1 MAFVVEPLPAIP
13 FHASIV
19 LHVRAHARR
28 KLDPAQRDC
37 SPEEVR
43 AAASLL
49 FGVDESVLMRVD
61 FAQSSSQRGRLALAA
76 QAIAKQTGKEAV
88 ALGNDAAF
96 VQRCVS
102 WLEAR
107 VRAEPAFN
115 NIFATDPQTLLVL
128 SEAMDIATTRSPRR
142 QAPIPVLL
150 CGETGTGKEGLA
162 HAIHDIAVAR
172 GFSKNRFV
180 PVHIAG
186 LAEDLANDELFGH
199 KKGAF
204 TDAREAR
211 AGQIEAADGGTLLID
226 EVGDLSPAAQLRLLR
241 VVQDGLVAR
250 AGENEGRPTAVRILA
265 ATNRNLEQ
273 ALAQGA
279 FRRDL
284 LHRLR
289 QGWLTLP
296 PLRARTGWDKQIV
309 DAMLG
314 RHGHTVR
321 PTMVRSARDSL
332 GCYDWPG
339 NLRELDGVLEIA
351 AANADGA
358 PIRVEHL
365 PRDLQARYL
374 YAPLEVRAAG
384 DLADDLDAAA
394 SDDMTA
400 RRVHELSDRIAIESV
415 AAANQEIAAMISFH
429 EAVPDRSV
437 EHARTI
443 EQLKTLQMATRERDG
458 LVAVSG
464 MWARIAARGLP
475 EPVANA
481 VGAERE
487 RALSSLE
494 AKRAEVAALEQSLD
508 IRNDPWWKFASEVT
522 SLPVF
527 DANARP
533 AILQFIVTAMRTAA
547 SVDPRI
553 AEYLTDRVRQG
564 GLAAMRTA
572 FVEFVRES
580 NEHEALAEA
589 FDLPSA
595 TASQWAEWSQRYP
608 KKRDFVLACAR
619 DAKTVAKYMDRACKG
634 RDPWRSRQRKVR
646 ASR

>member
-1 MAFVVEPLPAIP
+1 MAFIVEPLPAHP
-13 FHASIV
+13 HHASIV

-28 KLDPAQRDC
+28 KLDPAQRD
-37 SPEEVR
+37 SSLAEVR

-49 FGVDESVLMRVD
+49 FGVDESILARVD
-61 FAQSSSQRGRLALAA
+61 FAQASSQTERLALAA
-76 QAIAKQTGKEAV
+76 RAIAKQTGKEAV
-88 ALGNDAAF
+88 ALGHDVAF
-96 VQRCVS
+96 VQRCVG

-107 VRAEPAFN
+107 VRAEPAFK

-128 SEAMDIATTRSPRR
+128 SEAADIATTRSPRR
-142 QAPIPVLL
+142 HAPIPVLL
-150 CGETGTGKEGLA
+150 CGETGTGKEALA

-172 GFSKNRFV
+172 ELSKDRFV

-186 LAEDLANDELFGH
+186 LGEDLANDELFGH
-199 KKGAF
+199 KRGAF

-226 EVGDLSPAAQLRLLR
+226 EVGELSPAAQLRLLR
-241 VVQDGLVAR
+241 VVQDGVVTR
-250 AGENEGRPTAVRILA
+250 TGENEGRPTAVRILA

-273 ALAQGA
+273 ALAQGV

-296 PLRARTGWDKQIV
+296 PLRMRTGWDKQVV

-314 RHGHTVR
+314 RHGHAAR
-321 PTMVRSARDSL
+321 PLMVRSARDAL

-384 DLADDLDAAA
+384 DLADDLDVADA
-394 SDDMTA
+394 DDMTE
-400 RRVHELSDRIAIESV
+400 RRVQELAQRIARESV
-415 AAANQEIAAMISFH
+415 IAPNQEIAAMISFH
-429 EAVPDRSV
+429 EAIPDRSV
-437 EHARTI
+437 EHARTT
-443 EQLKTLQMATRERDG
+443 ERLKTLQMATRERDRLG
-458 LVAVSG
+458 AVYG
-464 MWARIAARGLP
+464 AWGRIAARGLP
-475 EPVANA
+475 EPVAGA
-481 VGAERE
+481 LAAERA
-487 RALSSLE
+487 RALSTLD
-494 AKRAEVAALEQSLD
+494 AKRTEVAALEQSLD

-533 AILQFIVTAMRTAA
+533 AILQFIVMAMKTAA
-547 SVDPRI
+547 SLDPRI
-553 AEYLTDRVRQG
+553 AEYLTERVRQG
-564 GLAAMRTA
+564 GLAAMRTT
-572 FVEFVRES
+572 FVELVRES
-580 NEHEALAEA
+580 NEQPALPEA
-589 FDLPSA
+589 FDLPIA
-595 TASQWAEWSQRYP
+595 TASQWVEWSQRYP
-608 KKRDFVLACAR
+608 KKRDFVLACGR
-619 DAKTVAKYMDRACKG
+619 DAKTVAKYMDQACKG
-634 RDPWRSRQRKVR
+634 RDPWKSRQRKVR
-646 ASR
+646 ATR